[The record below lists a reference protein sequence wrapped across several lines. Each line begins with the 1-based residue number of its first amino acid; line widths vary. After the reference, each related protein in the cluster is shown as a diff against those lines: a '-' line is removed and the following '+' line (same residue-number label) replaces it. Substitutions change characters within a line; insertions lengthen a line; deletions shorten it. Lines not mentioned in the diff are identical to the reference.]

1 MTLRPCILKHALDH
15 TNDEQFHFYNSL
27 VHTDDNAFQR
37 IHFRKIPTNTPCI
50 YMPGAATND
59 DELPLQTRSN
69 DQNNVM
75 LKIDIL
81 IMSNASTQEIP
92 QAIIDSGESCCVTPH
107 LEDFLNRPTPIKTQP
122 YNDYLEDSRL

>member
-1 MTLRPCILKHALDH
+1 MLNDALHQGD
-15 TNDEQFHFYNSL
+15 DGQFHFYNSL
-27 VHTDDNAFQR
+27 VL
-37 IHFRKIPTNTPCI
+37 TNDTWEKYPKKNPRLYTPD
-50 YMPGAATND
+50 AATND